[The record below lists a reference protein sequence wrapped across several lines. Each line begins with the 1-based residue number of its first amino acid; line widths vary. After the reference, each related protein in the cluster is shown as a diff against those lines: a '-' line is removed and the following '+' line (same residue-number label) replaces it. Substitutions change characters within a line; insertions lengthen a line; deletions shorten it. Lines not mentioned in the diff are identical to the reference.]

1 MENKKGIH
9 ESGDWDLEHM
19 GTYIMGTNYLS
30 TGDHILSIELLGYFL
45 RKQCQQNSESF
56 VDTVH

>member
-1 MENKKGIH
+1 MENKKEIH
-9 ESGDWDLEHM
+9 ESGDWDLEQM

-30 TGDHILSIELLGYFL
+30 TGNHIFSIELLGYFL
-45 RKQCQQNSESF
+45 PKQCQQNSDSF